1 MKLAGYRVSDNVEN
15 RGFGGGGRLVG
26 GGLGTLVLALVA
38 MYFGVDPRVVLDGGS
53 QPSRP
58 AHTEVQSQNPEQ
70 TRFVSQ
76 VLATTEDAW
85 SEMKPG
91 YTPPQLVLFQNQVE
105 SACGRA
111 GSSVGPFYCGED
123 RNVYIDLAFYDD
135 LRDKLG
141 APGDF
146 AQAYVIAHEVGHH
159 VQNLRGTLQ
168 QVHSAR
174 SHQSKRAQNDL
185 SVRLELQADYFA
197 GCWGHYVKKHG
208 LLEVGD
214 VEEALNA
221 AASIGDDR
229 LQRRAQGYVVPDSF
243 THGTSEQRIRW
254 FKKGLESGDPEQGD
268 TFNASQL

>member
-1 MKLAGYRVSDNVEN
+1 MKLGDYRASGNVED
-15 RGFGGGGRLVG
+15 RGWGGTVVG

-38 MYFGVDPRVVLDGGS
+38 MYFGVDPRMVLNNA
-53 QPSRP
+53 PPARP
-58 AHTEVQSQNPEQ
+58 AHTRPADSAE
-70 TRFVSQ
+70 RKFVSQ

-85 SEMKPG
+85 SELRPG
-91 YTPPQLVLFQNQVE
+91 YQPPRLVLFQNQVD

-111 GSSVGPFYCGED
+111 GASVGPFYCGED
-123 RNVYIDLAFYDD
+123 QNVYIDLAFYDD
-135 LRDKLG
+135 LRDQLG

-168 QVHSAR
+168 RVH
-174 SHQSKRAQNDL
+174 RAQRGVNQRQRNEL

-197 GCWGHYVKKHG
+197 GVWAHYVRKHG

-221 AASIGDDR
+221 ASSIGDDR
-229 LQRRAQGYVVPDSF
+229 LQRRSQGYVVPDSF